1 MNKLEVHTQRW
12 EMSIYTGLS
21 RGFFYKNQIVRTL
34 LDKAL
39 EQQVGMVDPRKHIL
53 DMAMGNEIER
63 LHEKIRT
70 LQSENRRLHE
80 ENEKLQKALAGR
92 KAALYAACN
101 HTIKYIALAKIMLR
115 AEGKPHNSIKSCG
128 FSVYEGQ

>member
-1 MNKLEVHTQRW
+1 MSKYEKMLECNRKSSSEKIDLAKKTIFEMLDDGEKITIPKLITK
-12 EMSIYTGLS
+12 TGLS

-39 EQQVGMVDPRKHIL
+39 EQQVGMVDPRKNIL

-70 LQSENRRLHE
+70 LQSENRRLQE
-80 ENEKLQKALAGR
+80 ENEKLQKALSR
-92 KAALYAACN
+92 K
-101 HTIKYIALAKIMLR
+101 KS
-115 AEGKPHNSIKSCG
+115 SIIRSL
-128 FSVYEGQ
+128 